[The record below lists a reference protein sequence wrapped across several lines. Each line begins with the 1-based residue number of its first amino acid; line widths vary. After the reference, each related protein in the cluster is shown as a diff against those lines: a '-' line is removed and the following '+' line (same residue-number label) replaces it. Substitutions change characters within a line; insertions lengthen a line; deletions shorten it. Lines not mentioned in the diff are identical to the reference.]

1 MTTITIP
8 TQVRFGNLVK
18 AESRKYVNT
27 RAALVLSILTATA
40 LAVATLGAIAAYPDL
55 AKVATGTDLLFLP
68 LAVTSMLAAVIVILP
83 VTSEWTQRG
92 ALTTFVVEPRRE
104 RVVAAKALVTLGVV
118 LAVWL
123 ACQLSWAVFNAAGAA
138 VHGLEASWEFQW
150 AHWFG
155 SLGVFLLDV
164 TVAFTLALLLR
175 NTALTIAAFMA
186 IPVML
191 ETLGLFGQLP
201 AKIVSWIKTP
211 GVTLQTML
219 SAPTHAAETGQQLS
233 QTTLWSHFAVGVI
246 VWIVVPLA
254 IGLWLNHRA
263 EAK

>member
-1 MTTITIP
+1 MTAITIP

-27 RAALVLSILTATA
+27 RAALVLSILTAAA
-40 LAVATLGAIAAYPDL
+40 LAVATIGAIATYPDL
-55 AKVATGTDLLFLP
+55 TKVATGTDLLFLP
-68 LAVTSMLAAVIVILP
+68 LGMTSMLTAVIVILP

-138 VHGLEASWEFQW
+138 AHGLEASWEFHW
-150 AHWFG
+150 VRWFG
-155 SLGVFLLDV
+155 GIEVLLLDA
-164 TVAFTLALLLR
+164 TVAFALALLLR
-175 NTALTIAAFMA
+175 NTALTIAVFVAA
-186 IPVML
+186 PVML
-191 ETLGLFGQLP
+191 GTLGQFGELP
-201 AKIVSWIKTP
+201 AKIAAWIRTP
-211 GVTLQTML
+211 GVSLQTIL
-219 SAPTHAAETGQQLS
+219 SAQTDGQ
-233 QTTLWSHFAVGVI
+233 TPEGTLWGHFAVGVV
-246 VWIVVPLA
+246 VWIVVPFA